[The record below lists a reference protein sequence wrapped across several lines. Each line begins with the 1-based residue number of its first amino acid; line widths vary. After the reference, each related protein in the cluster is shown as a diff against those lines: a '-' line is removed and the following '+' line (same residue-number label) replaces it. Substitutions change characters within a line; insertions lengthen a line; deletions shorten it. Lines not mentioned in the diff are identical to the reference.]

1 MQRMFH
7 LEYELLAS
15 GHRSSSSHQP
25 PGALS
30 LVRTKLICLP
40 TGVTWQQKLLKFQ
53 SLQGRWYSE
62 TKSVLEDE
70 SDDDT
75 FIERNTHVTI
85 KVSEKGLNQV
95 VDFRV
100 LGIYTKH
107 YNKWYLCE
115 QGRQPWSKEKTGN
128 YKVYARMVSYD
139 PSFDNHKAVSPID
152 STHWW
157 KKSIYV
163 LCDSKKIE
171 AIVGKFG
178 PSLKKM

>member
-1 MQRMFH
+1 MLTFYFFPTATSSDHPQENNAIAKD
-7 LEYELLAS
+7 LEEILSLSAIEELLPAFEK
-15 GHRSSSSHQP
+15 GMEN
-25 PGALS
+25 L
-30 LVRTKLICLP
+30 
-40 TGVTWQQKLLKFQ
+40 QQGKKDKGSFTQDQKCQ

-62 TKSVLEDE
+62 TKPVLEDE

-115 QGRQPWSKEKTGN
+115 QGR
-128 YKVYARMVSYD
+128 
-139 PSFDNHKAVSPID
+139 
-152 STHWW
+152 
-157 KKSIYV
+157 
-163 LCDSKKIE
+163 
-171 AIVGKFG
+171 
-178 PSLKKM
+178 

>member
-1 MQRMFH
+1 M
-7 LEYELLAS
+7 
-15 GHRSSSSHQP
+15 
-25 PGALS
+25 
-30 LVRTKLICLP
+30 
-40 TGVTWQQKLLKFQ
+40 KFQ

-100 LGIYTKH
+100 LGIYTKN

-152 STHWW
+152 STHWS